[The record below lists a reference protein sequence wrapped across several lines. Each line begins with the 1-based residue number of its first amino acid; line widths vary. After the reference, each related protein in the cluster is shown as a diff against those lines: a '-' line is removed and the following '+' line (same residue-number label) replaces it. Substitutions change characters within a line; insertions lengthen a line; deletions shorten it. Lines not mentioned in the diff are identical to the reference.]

1 MRKTLFTIAMIMG
14 LLATPCVLVAQTGTS
29 DDDSPKKMLRVFLNT
44 GEIIDFDAAEIDS
57 ITTDNLLQTIWSLG
71 QSTVIDVAT
80 IDSISYITPTLRMS
94 TPQIDFGKVEVGASK
109 TLSFNVSNTGDYPET
124 YSVMLDGVFSVEES
138 GQDMTLQPGESK
150 SVSLTFQPSEIKS
163 YAGEMRLSSL
173 SAENGQLIL
182 PLAGK
187 GVEDATDEE
196 FVYSEPTEKAVEVVL
211 PADIPE
217 EQLEGFVI
225 MNSNGEFPVNTS
237 QAPSRVRKVRKANGN
252 EETVFVFPATV
263 KTSDEW
269 MQLNFLLDRNKYPV
283 ALNWSIPGKKEM
295 GMTPEETAIALM
307 MTEPFLITSNQ
318 AEYNNMVSRIKSE
331 DYADVWEPYLR
342 DVTNLYKLGLKNGYC
357 PDYSS
362 ITSATP
368 IINRLISEVMDN
380 HDIELSGVSL
390 DDFTRTPEAA
400 VFRLHNNYKRVIHA
414 YSSRVKMNEGNGA
427 IEKREDATMTF
438 AELCDWLVTSSG
450 LVKDELSKEK
460 FKEDI
465 EFINDLKE
473 WIEVGIQPTL
483 RALGLDDEDSYL
495 VFPFILDSGEANYWK
510 IVKGSLKGETSSIYE
525 VTSDEIRKEFKNSEG
540 EEFDKLFIDIYGMGK
555 LEGEWSTYSN
565 KDKFR
570 IIFALLHGAY
580 KDFLKPLIEIA
591 IGGKEVGETLINGAK
606 DNYRYDFR
614 YGARKYPELALVLK
628 LSTDFLAG
636 DGNWDTLKEN
646 IAKKDL
652 WEIAKQLTVFL
663 YETMCTIPNELAS
676 GNPDDKRTY
685 TNLIYNIYKKWSG
698 NSATSKKF
706 RDKFKSVANELSAL
720 KKANFAGKTIKL
732 SEGVLDIVNGIKAY
746 QRSTVK
752 ETFVI
757 DRADH
762 PYITVS
768 EPATYQKKMTGTIH
782 LKWDVYKAP
791 YHVPFLY
798 DVQLYIETPDKKL
811 TVDAFTN
818 LDVKECDINLD
829 NILSS
834 NKATDAIKVKYKII
848 AHHQEEHSTIF
859 AETEFEYLATLV
871 PVNTPTFV
879 NLGLPSGTWWATCNY
894 GADNSFQTGNYIAWG
909 EKTGYDNGKTDFS
922 WSNYKY
928 SKGTATS
935 LIKYCTKDSYGNN
948 GFTDDIIEMEGCDD
962 PTTSLYGYDINI
974 PTKEQWEELMT
985 QCNWTYDGKGFIV
998 RGKYGIFQKNSIY
1011 LPAAGYR
1018 QGQSLYDAGKEGYY
1032 WSSTLDENSPDD
1044 AWFLYFGNGKR
1055 ENFDYFRCYGRSIRP
1070 VWKQSS
1076 EQQNAPKKAPGTQ
1089 QQAPAEIHVNG
1100 MVVKTMSRPAATP
1113 WEPTLK

>member
-1 MRKTLFTIAMIMG
+1 MRKTLFTLAMIMG
-14 LLATPCVLVAQTGTS
+14 LLATTMSLRAESNVS
-29 DDDSPKKMLRVFLNT
+29 DEDNPKKMVRFFLNT
-44 GEIIDFDAAEIDS
+44 GEMMDFNAEEIDS
-57 ITTDNLLQTIWSLG
+57 ITTDTQTQMIWSFG
-71 QSTVIDVAT
+71 ECTTIDVAT
-80 IDSISYITPTLRMS
+80 IDSICYITPTLKMS
-94 TPQIDFGKVEVGASK
+94 ANKLDFGKVAVGVGKS
-109 TLSFNVSNTGDYPET
+109 LSFTITNTGNYPET
-124 YSVMLDGVFSVEES
+124 YFVMLDGVFSVEES
-138 GQDMTLQPGESK
+138 GQEVCLQPGEAK
-150 SVSLTFQPSEIKS
+150 SLDLTFQPTEIRS
-163 YAGEMRLSSL
+163 YSGEMRLSSF

-187 GVEDATDEE
+187 GIEDSCDEE
-196 FVYSEPTEKAVEVVL
+196 FDFQEPTEKEFEVVL

-217 EQLEGFVI
+217 EQLSGFVI

-237 QAPSRVRKVRKANGN
+237 IGPSRVRKVKKANGN
-252 EETVFVFPATV
+252 EETELVFPATV

-269 MQLNFLLDRNKYPV
+269 MQLNFLLDRNKFPV
-283 ALNWSIPGKKEM
+283 ALNWSIPGKNEM
-295 GMTPEETAIALM
+295 GMTPEETAIALL

-318 AEYNNMVSRIKSE
+318 AEYNNMVARLKSE
-331 DYADVWEPYLR
+331 DYADVWMPYLK
-342 DVTNLYKLGLKNGYC
+342 DVTDLYKLGLNGGYC

-368 IINRLISEVMDN
+368 VINRLISEVMDN
-380 HDIELSGVSL
+380 HDMELSGVSL

-414 YSSRVKMNEGNGA
+414 YSSRVKMNAENGA
-427 IEKREDATMTF
+427 IEKREDSTMTF
-438 AELCDWLVTSSG
+438 AELFDWLVTSSD
-450 LVKDELSKEK
+450 LVKNELNKEK

-465 EFINDLKE
+465 EFVEDLKK
-473 WIEVGIQPTL
+473 WIEEGIEPTL
-483 RALGLDDEDSYL
+483 RLLGLDDEDSYL

-510 IVKGSLKGETSSIYE
+510 IVKGSLKGETSSVYE
-525 VTSDEIRKEFKNSEG
+525 VVSDEIRKEFKNSEG

-555 LEGEWSTYSN
+555 LEGGWGTYSN

-570 IIFALLHGAY
+570 IIFALLHGGY

-591 IGGKEVGETLINGAK
+591 IGGKEVGGILIKGAE

-628 LSTDFLAG
+628 LSIDFLAG
-636 DGNWDTLKEN
+636 DGNWETLKKN
-646 IAKKDL
+646 IANKDL

-698 NSATSKKF
+698 NSAKSKKF
-706 RDKFKSVANELSAL
+706 RDKFKSVANELTAL
-720 KKANFAGKTIKL
+720 KKANFINNTIKI

-752 ETFVI
+752 TTFRI
-757 DRADH
+757 NRSDY

-768 EPATYQKKMTGTIH
+768 EPETYQKKMTGTIH
-782 LKWDVYKAP
+782 LKWDVYKAQ
-791 YHVPFLY
+791 YHVPFSY
-798 DVQLYIETPDKKL
+798 DVLLYIETPDKKL
-811 TVDAFTN
+811 TVEAFTN
-818 LDVKECDINLD
+818 LGEKECDINLD

-834 NKATDAIKVKYKII
+834 NNATNAIKVKYQII

-859 AETEFEYLATLV
+859 AQTDFEYLATLV
-871 PVNTPTFV
+871 PINMPTFV
-879 NLGLPSGTWWATCNY
+879 NLGLTSGTWWATCNY
-894 GADNSFQTGNYIAWG
+894 GADNSHQAGNYFAWG
-909 EKTGYDNGKTDFS
+909 ETTGYDNGKTDFS

-928 SKGTATS
+928 CNGTATS
-935 LIKYCTKDSYGNN
+935 LLKYCTKDSYGAG
-948 GFTDDIIEMEGCDD
+948 GFTDNILEMEGCDD
-962 PTTSLYGYDINI
+962 PTTRLYGYDISI
-974 PTKEQWEELMT
+974 PTKEQWEELIT
-985 QCNWTYDGKGFIV
+985 ECNWTYDGKGFIV

-1018 QGQSLYDAGKEGYY
+1018 QGVNLYDVGKEGYY

-1055 ENFDYFRCYGRSIRP
+1055 SSYDYYRCYGRSIRP
-1070 VWKQSS
+1070 VWNPEKTDS
-1076 EQQNAPKKAPGTQ
+1076 QQAPRQQAPGSQ
-1089 QQAPAEIHVNG
+1089 QKAPAEIHSNG
-1100 MVVKTMSRPAATP
+1100 MVVKTMSRSSAT
-1113 WEPTLK
+1113 E